1 MSIKLPWGQKRR
13 DVAKLR
19 LDIAVGVIFPD
30 GDKARN
36 YAPEKFRQQF
46 RVAVFDLAVAA
57 IKLIF
62 GWISLPAFPESL
74 ETTLTTYED
83 LIFDNLSML
92 SFFVRVSTVKVLVP
106 LILIVVNFDKVY
118 KLTMYIL
125 RKIPFIGVK

>member
-1 MSIKLPWGQKRR
+1 MI
-13 DVAKLR
+13 
-19 LDIAVGVIFPD
+19 I
-30 GDKARN
+30 
-36 YAPEKFRQQF
+36 E
-46 RVAVFDLAVAA
+46 AVFDLAVAA

-62 GWISLPAFPESL
+62 GWISLPACPESL

>member
-1 MSIKLPWGQKRR
+1 MI
-13 DVAKLR
+13 
-19 LDIAVGVIFPD
+19 I
-30 GDKARN
+30 
-36 YAPEKFRQQF
+36 E
-46 RVAVFDLAVAA
+46 AVFDLAVAA

-62 GWISLPAFPESL
+62 GWIYLPAFPESL

>member
-1 MSIKLPWGQKRR
+1 MI
-13 DVAKLR
+13 
-19 LDIAVGVIFPD
+19 I
-30 GDKARN
+30 
-36 YAPEKFRQQF
+36 E
-46 RVAVFDLAVAA
+46 AVFDLAVAA